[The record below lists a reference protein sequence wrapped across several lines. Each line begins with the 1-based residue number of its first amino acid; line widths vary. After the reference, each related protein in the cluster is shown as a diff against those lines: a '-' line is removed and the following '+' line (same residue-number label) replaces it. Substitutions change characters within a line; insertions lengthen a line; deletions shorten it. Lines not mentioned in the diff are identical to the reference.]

1 MRSIDRERKALEELA
16 GRALGL
22 STRVSRTFAS
32 QVEAQGLEAQILA
45 LPVYTGSVQE
55 LQDASGTARFMWGLD
70 AFGGSSPF

>member
-1 MRSIDRERKALEELA
+1 MRSIDRERRALEELA

-22 STRVSRTFAS
+22 PTRVSRTFAS

-55 LQDASGTARFMWGLD
+55 LQDSSGTPRFMHGLSAWGGPD
-70 AFGGSSPF
+70 PW